1 MKHIL
6 RCAAILAVLALG
18 FSLASCKNDVDDDE
32 PTMYT
37 VTVSSSI
44 EHGKVS
50 VDKTSAEAGATIKLT
65 ATAAD
70 GYELEA
76 FSAKDASAN
85 ALTVTNGTFTMP
97 KSNVTVSATFKEKS
111 SGDGTTGSGNT
122 GDTITCTVTFTTNG
136 GTEVAA
142 QKIKSGEKA
151 TEPTAPTKD
160 GYTFDGWFTDSG
172 FTTAFSFSSEI
183 TADITLYAKWID
195 ASKPTFTVTF
205 SVDGATTT
213 QTVEENAKATKPTD
227 PTKNGYTFT
236 GWYNGDSKFE
246 FDTAITANVTL
257 TAKWELITYKITYAG
272 LDGATNPNTATTY
285 TIETDDITLTDASK
299 TGYTFGG
306 WKNANGDAITK
317 IIKGSTGD
325 LVLTAQWTPS
335 GIYTE
340 NSTYYIGA
348 YSDSA
353 PASGNGAW

>member
-1 MKHIL
+1 MKSKREIAVSKQGRQAMPL
-6 RCAAILAVLALG
+6 RTAMTGRMAKGLTALLMALALVFG
-18 FSLASCKNDVDDDE
+18 FASCDTSTGGDD
-32 PTMYT
+32 TLYRT
-37 VTVSSSI
+37 VTYST
-44 EHGKVS
+44 EHATAPEKLTVTDGTALTAEQLPALTESGYTFGGWYDGETK
-50 VDKTSAEAGATIKLT
+50 AEAGYK
-65 ATAAD
+65 
-70 GYELEA
+70 
-76 FSAKDASAN
+76 
-85 ALTVTNGTFTMP
+85 V
-97 KSNVTVSATFKEKS
+97 
-111 SGDGTTGSGNT
+111 
-122 GDTITCTVTFTTNG
+122 
-136 GTEVAA
+136 
-142 QKIKSGEKA
+142 
-151 TEPTAPTKD
+151 TKD
-160 GYTFDGWFTDSG
+160 V
-172 FTTAFSFSSEI
+172 
-183 TADITLYAKWID
+183 TLTAKWID

-285 TIETDDITLTDASK
+285 TIETDDITLSNASK

-306 WKNANGDAITK
+306 WKNANGDAVTK

-340 NSTYYIGA
+340 NDTYYIGA

>member
-6 RCAAILAVLALG
+6 KCAAILAVLALG
-18 FSLASCKNDVDDDE
+18 FSLNACKNDVDDDE

-85 ALTVTNGTFTMP
+85 DLTVTNGTFTMP

-136 GTEVAA
+136 GTAITS
-142 QKIKSGEKA
+142 QKIESGKTA
-151 TEPTAPTKD
+151 TEPTAPTKE
-160 GYTFDGWFTDSG
+160 GYTFGGWFTDSN
-172 FTTAFSFSSEI
+172 FATAFTFS
-183 TADITLYAKWID
+183 TAIKSDITLYAKWM
-195 ASKPTFTVTF
+195 
-205 SVDGATTT
+205 
-213 QTVEENAKATKPTD
+213 
-227 PTKNGYTFT
+227 
-236 GWYNGDSKFE
+236 
-246 FDTAITANVTL
+246 AI
-257 TAKWELITYKITYAG
+257 
-272 LDGATNPNTATTY
+272 
-285 TIETDDITLTDASK
+285 
-299 TGYTFGG
+299 
-306 WKNANGDAITK
+306 
-317 IIKGSTGD
+317 
-325 LVLTAQWTPS
+325 S

-340 NSTYYIGA
+340 DGTYYIGVDA
-348 YSDSA
+348 ETA